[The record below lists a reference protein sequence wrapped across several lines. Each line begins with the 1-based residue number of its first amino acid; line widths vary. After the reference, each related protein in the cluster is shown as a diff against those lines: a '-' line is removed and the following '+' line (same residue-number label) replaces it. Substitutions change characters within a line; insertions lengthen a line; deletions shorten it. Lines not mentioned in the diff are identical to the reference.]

1 LINVGRAHPQALVY
15 PLSVASKSDAP
26 ARVTAANY
34 ILDKMR
40 EHSDS
45 LVEAALLVSHELIR
59 VAIPWQELWKEGIE
73 EAWQLYSIEKNVEGM
88 TEKLHSL
95 NQLIAVVRQILI
107 TLRDTGAGLTLWLV
121 ACGHNTGRADASRDD
136 VHAHVRARPGRGV

>member
-1 LINVGRAHPQALVY
+1 MRVRCVRVLCACLTRTITQDTLRLLTLWFEYGHMKVVEETLIEGFTTVSVDTWLQVIPQLIARIHSSVASVARLTHDLLTNVGRAHPQALVY

-45 LVEAALLVSHELIR
+45 LV
-59 VAIPWQELWKEGIE
+59 PTP
-73 EAWQLYSIEKNVEGM
+73 Y
-88 TEKLHSL
+88 LH
-95 NQLIAVVRQILI
+95 VVR
-107 TLRDTGAGLTLWLV
+107 
-121 ACGHNTGRADASRDD
+121 C
-136 VHAHVRARPGRGV
+136 VRAYVLWSLLDDTC

>member
-1 LINVGRAHPQALVY
+1 MRSQDTLRLLTLWFEYGHMKVVEETLIEGFTTVSVDTWLQVIPQLIARIHSSVASVARLTHDLLTNVGRAHPQALVY

-45 LVEAALLVSHELIR
+45 LVPTPSHR
-59 VAIPWQELWKEGIE
+59 
-73 EAWQLYSIEKNVEGM
+73 
-88 TEKLHSL
+88 
-95 NQLIAVVRQILI
+95 
-107 TLRDTGAGLTLWLV
+107 
-121 ACGHNTGRADASRDD
+121 
-136 VHAHVRARPGRGV
+136 VRACVRGCVRACVRVVVFA